1 MRAMVKQITVHD
13 LKALLDKGEP
23 LQLWD
28 VRTEAERNIACIG
41 PAKHLDQEAVAQ
53 IEDLDRDT
61 PLVFVC
67 HHGVRSQSAA
77 HHFSAMGFSNVC
89 NVIGGIE
96 AWSLHVDP
104 AVPRY

>member
-1 MRAMVKQITVHD
+1 MVKQITVHE
-13 LKALLDKGEP
+13 LKLLLDKGEP
-23 LQLWD
+23 LELWD
-28 VRTEAERNIACIG
+28 VRTEAERDIACIG
-41 PAKHLDQEAVAQ
+41 GAKHLDQEAVAQ
-53 IEDLDRDT
+53 IEDLERDT

-77 HHFSAMGFSNVC
+77 HHFFALGFTNVC
-89 NVIGGIE
+89 NVVGGIE